1 MKNKLE
7 KHIDH
12 LFAHYRQTKET
23 AELKSEMLS
32 NLEARVADYTQ
43 NGMAYEDAVNLAIQ
57 NLDTIDFIADE
68 NQPIYI
74 NRFKFDLVQ
83 TGFIYILIGWILSI
97 PLRMNASGIW
107 VNTLFSFIVVIG
119 AIIYV
124 LLIVKRSKFNLNA
137 ITALN
142 LARLARAGKAA
153 WIVWGLFVAAN
164 FAITTALRFGSN
176 LWFGQAIHLDGP
188 YQFAVIAIDY
198 LIPLFTI
205 IVPLIF
211 NKAIALAAKHEVT
224 DR

>member
-211 NKAIALAAKHEVT
+211 NKAIALAGKHEVT

>member
-1 MKNKLE
+1 MKSKLE

-43 NGMAYEDAVNLAIQ
+43 SGMAYEDAVNLAIQ
-57 NLDTIDFIADE
+57 NLDTIDFIVDDH
-68 NQPIYI
+68 QSIYI

-97 PLRMNASGIW
+97 PLRMNTSGIW
-107 VNTLFSFIVVIG
+107 VNTLLSVFVLIG

-124 LLIVKRSKFNLNA
+124 LLLMKRNDTSFDTIA
-137 ITALN
+137 ALN

-164 FAITTALRFGSN
+164 FAVTTAHRFGSN
-176 LWFGQAIHLDGP
+176 LWFGRAIHIDGP
-188 YQFAVIAIDY
+188 YQFSVIAIDY

-205 IVPLIF
+205 IVPFIF
-211 NKAIALAAKHEVT
+211 NKAIALASKHEVT
-224 DR
+224 NQ